1 MKDNLEEL
9 KSTFKATLETLKT
22 SQAEGGPSKG
32 LEGFLSRIQRAEN
45 VLIQNQ
51 KKIWLKT
58 KKGREALSKFG
69 IAAERLREIIESAGG
84 VDETEAALKALE
96 LQAKNIEDEI
106 RRRSMVVT

>member
-1 MKDNLEEL
+1 MKDSMEEL

-22 SQAEGGPSKG
+22 SQAEGAPSKR

-45 VLIQNQ
+45 ILIQNQ

-58 KKGREALSKFG
+58 KKGREALTKLG
-69 IAAERLREIIESAGG
+69 VAVERLRESIESAGG
-84 VDETEAALKALE
+84 VDETEVALKVLE
-96 LQAKNIEDEI
+96 LQVKNIDDEI

>member
-1 MKDNLEEL
+1 MKDNMEEL

-22 SQAEGGPSKG
+22 SQAEGAPSKR
-32 LEGFLSRIQRAEN
+32 LEDFLSRIQRAEK

-58 KKGREALSKFG
+58 KKGTEALTKLG
-69 IAAERLREIIESAGG
+69 VAAERLRESIESAGD

>member
-1 MKDNLEEL
+1 MKDILEEV

-32 LEGFLSRIQRAEN
+32 REVFMSRIQHAEN

-58 KKGREALSKFG
+58 KKGRAALTKLDV
-69 IAAERLREIIESAGG
+69 AAERLREVIESAGG

-96 LQAKNIEDEI
+96 LQAKNMEDEI

>member
-1 MKDNLEEL
+1 MKDSMEEL

-22 SQAEGGPSKG
+22 SQAEGGPSKRV
-32 LEGFLSRIQRAEN
+32 EGFLSRIQRAEN

-69 IAAERLREIIESAGG
+69 VATERLRESINSTRG

-106 RRRSMVVT
+106 HRRSMVVT

>member
-9 KSTFKATLETLKT
+9 KSTFKATLEMLKT
-22 SQAEGGPSKG
+22 SQAEGDPSKG
-32 LEGFLSRIQRAEN
+32 REVFMSRIQRAEN
-45 VLIQNQ
+45 ILIQNQ

-58 KKGREALSKFG
+58 KKGREALTKLG
-69 IAAERLREIIESAGG
+69 VAAERLREITESAGD

-96 LQAKNIEDEI
+96 LQTKNIEDEI

>member
-1 MKDNLEEL
+1 MKDSMDEL
-9 KSTFKATLETLKT
+9 KSTFKATMETLKT
-22 SQAEGGPSKG
+22 SQAEGAPSKR
-32 LEGFLSRIQRAEN
+32 LEGFLSRIRRAES

-58 KKGREALSKFG
+58 KKGREALTNLCV
-69 IAAERLREIIESAGG
+69 AAERLMEIIESAGG

>member
-1 MKDNLEEL
+1 MKDSIEEL
-9 KSTFKATLETLKT
+9 KSTFKATMETLKT
-22 SQAEGGPSKG
+22 SQAKGGPSKR
-32 LEGFLSRIQRAEN
+32 LEDFLSRTQRAEK

-58 KKGREALSKFG
+58 KKGRETLTKLG
-69 IAAERLREIIESAGG
+69 VAAERLRENIKSAGD

>member
-22 SQAEGGPSKG
+22 SQAEGDPSKG
-32 LEGFLSRIQRAEN
+32 REVFMSRIQRAEN

-58 KKGREALSKFG
+58 KKGREALTKLG
-69 IAAERLREIIESAGG
+69 VAAERLRESIDSAGD

>member
-9 KSTFKATLETLKT
+9 KSTFKATLKTLKT
-22 SQAEGGPSKG
+22 SQAEGDPSKG
-32 LEGFLSRIQRAEN
+32 REIFLSRIQRAEN

-58 KKGREALSKFG
+58 KKGREALTKLG
-69 IAAERLREIIESAGG
+69 VAAERLRKIIETAGV

-96 LQAKNIEDEI
+96 LQAKNIENEI

>member
-1 MKDNLEEL
+1 MKNNLEEL
-9 KSTFKATLETLKT
+9 KSTFKVILETLKT

-32 LEGFLSRIQRAEN
+32 QEVFLSRIQSVEN
-45 VLIQNQ
+45 VLIQNR

-58 KKGREALSKFG
+58 KKGREALTKLG
-69 IAAERLREIIESAGG
+69 VVAERLREIIESAGG
-84 VDETEAALKALE
+84 MDETEAALKELE

>member
-1 MKDNLEEL
+1 MKDSMEEL

-22 SQAEGGPSKG
+22 SQVEGDSSKG
-32 LEGFLSRIQRAEN
+32 QEVFMSRIQRAEN

-58 KKGREALSKFG
+58 KTGREALIKLG
-69 IAAERLREIIESAGG
+69 VAAERLRESIESAGG
-84 VDETEAALKALE
+84 VDETEAALKELE

>member
-1 MKDNLEEL
+1 MEEL

-22 SQAEGGPSKG
+22 SSAEGGPSKG
-32 LEGFLSRIQRAEN
+32 LEVIMSRIQRAEN

-58 KKGREALSKFG
+58 KKGREALTKLDV
-69 IAAERLREIIESAGG
+69 AAERLREIIELAGG
-84 VDETEAALKALE
+84 IEETEAALKVLE

>member
-1 MKDNLEEL
+1 MDEL
-9 KSTFKATLETLKT
+9 KSTFKATMETLKK
-22 SQAEGGPSKG
+22 SQAEGGPSKK
-32 LEGFLSRIQRAEN
+32 LENLLSRIQRAEN

-58 KKGREALSKFG
+58 KKGREALTKLG
-69 IAAERLREIIESAGG
+69 VAVEKLRESIDSDRGI
-84 VDETEAALKALE
+84 DETEAALKALE

>member
-9 KSTFKATLETLKT
+9 KSTFKAIMETLKT
-22 SQAEGGPSKG
+22 SQAEECPSKG
-32 LEGFLSRIQRAEN
+32 REVFMSRIQRAEN

-58 KKGREALSKFG
+58 KKGREALTKLG
-69 IAAERLREIIESAGG
+69 VAAERLREIIETAGG

>member
-1 MKDNLEEL
+1 MKDSMEEL
-9 KSTFKATLETLKT
+9 KSTFKATIEKLKT
-22 SQAEGGPSKG
+22 SQVEEDPSKRVED
-32 LEGFLSRIQRAEN
+32 LLSRIQLAEN

-58 KKGREALSKFG
+58 KKGREALNKLG
-69 IAAERLREIIESAGG
+69 VAVEKLRESIDSARGI
-84 VDETEAALKALE
+84 DETEAALKALE

>member
-22 SQAEGGPSKG
+22 SQAEGDPSKG
-32 LEGFLSRIQRAEN
+32 REVFMSRIQRAEN

-58 KKGREALSKFG
+58 KKGREALAKLG
-69 IAAERLREIIESAGG
+69 VATERLREIIESARG